1 MDYKLTDFLPT
12 TKKECELRGWDELDV
27 ILFSGDAYV
36 DHPSFGSAILGRI
49 LEANGYRVAIVPQP
63 DWHGDFR
70 DFKKLGRPRLF
81 FGVSPGAM
89 DSMVNRYTANRR
101 MRSEDAFSPDS
112 RHDMRPDYPSI
123 VYTQI
128 LKKLY
133 PDVPVALG
141 GIEASLRRI
150 SHYDYWK
157 DELRKCILCDSGADL
172 ILYGMGERS
181 IVELANALAEGK
193 TMDQIHEMPQVAFYC
208 KEKDIPGGF
217 KEDDIILHS
226 HEECLH
232 NKKGQAENVRHL
244 EEEANKMHAQRM
256 IQETDGKYVVVNP
269 PFPLMTTEELDA
281 AFDLP
286 YTRLPHP
293 KYKGKTIPAY
303 EMIKF
308 SVNLHRGCFGGCSF
322 CTISAHQGK
331 FVVCR
336 SKESILKEVKKII
349 EMPDFKGYLSDLG
362 GPSANMYG
370 MHGKNQKACEV
381 CKRPSCVN
389 PQICPNLNTDH
400 SKLLE
405 IYHAVDAL
413 PGIKKSFIGSGVR
426 YDLLLHKSKDEKVN
440 QAAREY
446 TRELITKHVSGR
458 LKVAPEHT
466 SPEVLKFM
474 RKPSFDLFYEFK
486 RIFDKINKEEGLNQQ
501 IIPYFISSHP
511 GCHEEDMAELAVI
524 TKGLDF
530 HLEQVQDFTP
540 TPMTIST
547 ETWYTGYDPYTLEP
561 VFSAKTQK
569 EKLAQRMFF
578 FWYKPEER
586 RAIESELRR
595 IGRADLIDKLYD
607 KKSFGGNH
615 GGGFKGKKTNFDD
628 KAIGSTY
635 DNPGVGRGAKGKRGA
650 GRNAAEPNGGR
661 GRGRNAADRFAPKG
675 YGNVGCYDEEKY
687 LNEGRPLNGKFSRN
701 GHAQQGRGN
710 NTPQG
715 RSNNANANIRDAV
728 AAARAELRNQKEQ
741 GAGFFKD
748 KKKKSFNPNFDTDN
762 HNRKNRYNSGDKNE
776 RGSGDKNERGSG
788 DRNERGSG
796 DRNERGSGRGRGNQG
811 RNEGRGRR
819 K

>member
-36 DHPSFGSAILGRI
+36 DHPSFGAAILGRI

-128 LKKLY
+128 LKKLF

-181 IVELANALAEGK
+181 IVELANAFAEGK
-193 TMDQIHEMPQVAFYC
+193 TMDEIHEMPQVVFYC

-217 KEDDIILHS
+217 KDDDIILHS

-256 IQETDGKYVVVNP
+256 IQEVDGKYVVVNP

-349 EMPDFKGYLSDLG
+349 AMPDFKGYLSDLG

-370 MHGKNQKACEV
+370 MHGKNLKACEV

-595 IGRADLIDKLYD
+595 IGRSDLIAKLYD
-607 KKSFGGNH
+607 KRDMRGGH
-615 GGGFKGKKTNFDD
+615 PSSKFDE

-635 DNPGVGRGAKGKRGA
+635 DNPGVGRGARGKNRQGNSSYGSNS
-650 GRNAAEPNGGR
+650 GRN
-661 GRGRNAADRFAPKG
+661 GRNQSYQPKG
-675 YGNVGCYDEEKY
+675 YGNVGCYDEDKY
-687 LNEGRPLNGKFSRN
+687 LNNGKPLNVRNRNDGSQRPLSPR
-701 GHAQQGRGN
+701 
-710 NTPQG
+710 
-715 RSNNANANIRDAV
+715 
-728 AAARAELRNQKEQ
+728 ELAKSVKEQ
-741 GAGFFKD
+741 LKADKGSGFFKD
-748 KKKKSFNPNFDTDN
+748 KKKKSFNPNFDEGN
-762 HNRKNRYNSGDKNE
+762 HRRGDVSQNRGNGKQNHGNGRNSG
-776 RGSGDKNERGSG
+776 SFTGDN
-788 DRNERGSG
+788 RNKG
-796 DRNERGSGRGRGNQG
+796 NSGRRGK
-811 RNEGRGRR
+811 R
-819 K
+819 